1 MYTSDKDTIIIDSY
15 EIIEEDLRNNKEARA
30 KERSGR
36 LPQDFRT
43 SLIYL
48 AISAGL
54 AFAGAIYE
62 IFSHGVYS
70 YFMIYAFA
78 ITLIGG
84 ALPYMLSYI
93 GSLTGRFAQLRALLG
108 SAGDSAVGALD
119 QNRMGMYH
127 AGIATLTVGSIMKGV
142 LDIYGTTNRLTMV
155 YPVIGAILI
164 IAAVALAVRKNT
176 LNINTEQP
184 AA

>member
-15 EIIEEDLRNNKEARA
+15 EIIEEDLRSNKEARA
-30 KERSGR
+30 KARSRSTSASGSRASGR

-108 SAGDSAVGALD
+108 SAGEGL
-119 QNRMGMYH
+119 YH

-184 AA
+184 AV

>member
-15 EIIEEDLRNNKEARA
+15 EIIEEDVKRSKGARA
-30 KERSGR
+30 KTRSV

-43 SLIYL
+43 SLIYM

-54 AFAGAIYE
+54 AFAGAVYE
-62 IFSHGVYS
+62 LFSHGVYS

-93 GSLTGRFAQLRALLG
+93 GSLTGRFTLLRSLLG
-108 SAGDSAVGALD
+108 SDHDV
-119 QNRMGMYH
+119 MYH
-127 AGIATLTVGSIMKGV
+127 AGIATLTAGSIMKGV
-142 LDIYGTTNRLTMV
+142 LDIYGTTNRLTV
-155 YPVIGAILI
+155 AYPVVGAILI